1 MTIVSCHQLLL
12 LCYLLCF
19 ADNAELRSTVLPY
32 SNLTRRRHCN
42 NFWNISSTT
51 THLRSRIALGVKA
64 PSEWLAGDIRAGPV
78 MATSMAMAF
87 FLTHLHASTYEIK
100 AMSTESITEDKA
112 RRPLIDHKA
121 KRATGSCLE
130 GWMKEKRSF
139 GVFGCRSAG
148 TKDVD
153 KGQDIELD
161 IEQWPLN

>member
-51 THLRSRIALGVKA
+51 THLRSRIARRILILLIIIFENTDYRVACGSRVVGVKA

-78 MATSMAMAF
+78 MATSMAMACAFHIVFLF
-87 FLTHLHASTYEIK
+87 FTSLSLLL
-100 AMSTESITEDKA
+100 ITVT
-112 RRPLIDHKA
+112 I
-121 KRATGSCLE
+121 RA
-130 GWMKEKRSF
+130 
-139 GVFGCRSAG
+139 
-148 TKDVD
+148 
-153 KGQDIELD
+153 
-161 IEQWPLN
+161 